1 MDTLRQLTDEN
12 LIVFDEALT
21 ASGYLSSFL
30 PRTLEGTFFQTRGGS
45 LGVGIPGGM
54 GINLAYPDRQIIAF
68 TGDGGSMYTI
78 QELHTASR
86 YHIPVKIVICNNGR
100 YYLLDNNLD
109 VYRKE
114 QGIPEHQQPDCFS
127 LEPRIDFVEM
137 AKAMGVDGVKAET
150 PEQAVEAAM
159 RMMSSE
165 GAFLVDLKTAD

>member
-1 MDTLRQLTDEN
+1 MNTLRQLTDEN

-21 ASGYLSSFL
+21 ASGYLSNFL
-30 PRTLEGTFFQTRGGS
+30 PRSLEGTIFQTRGGS

-54 GINLAYPDRQIIAF
+54 GIKLAYPDRQVVAF

-78 QELHTASR
+78 QALYTASL

-100 YYLLDNNLD
+100 YHLLDKNLD

-114 QGIPEHQQPDCFS
+114 QGIPEHQQSNCFS

-137 AKAMGVDGVKAET
+137 AKAMDVDGVKAET
-150 PEQAVEAAM
+150 PEQAVETAK
-159 RMMSSE
+159 RMMFSE
-165 GAFLVDLKTAD
+165 VAFLVDLKTAD